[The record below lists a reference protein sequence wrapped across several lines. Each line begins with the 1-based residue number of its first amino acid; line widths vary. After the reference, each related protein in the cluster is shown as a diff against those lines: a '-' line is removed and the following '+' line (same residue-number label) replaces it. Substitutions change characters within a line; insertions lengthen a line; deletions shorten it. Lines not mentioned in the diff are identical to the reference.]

1 MSLVGFRLAFADAV
15 SFELPSGSSVRV
27 ASLRSHEG
35 GALKGVTV
43 SRDWLMHHQSDDRS

>member
-1 MSLVGFRLAFADAV
+1 MVGFILVAAAA
-15 SFELPSGSSVRV
+15 SVALLSALVIWRV